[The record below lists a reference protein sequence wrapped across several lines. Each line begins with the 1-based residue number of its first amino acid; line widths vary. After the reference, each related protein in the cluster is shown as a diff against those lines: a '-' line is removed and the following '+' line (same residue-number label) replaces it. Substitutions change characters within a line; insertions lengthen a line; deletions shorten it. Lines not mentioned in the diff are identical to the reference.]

1 MTETSGHTLQD
12 IKCNQSNKYPTAV
25 HMVKSQNKYC
35 LIGSTPATCEDFDKV
50 CIESSTWNNVKK
62 EVVTLVPLLE
72 VFMKLRK
79 GKRQKTQSILMNDL
93 KSRITKW
100 TTSATK
106 ANKGI

>member
-1 MTETSGHTLQD
+1 MSRESPLLKDALQD
-12 IKCNQSNKYPTAV
+12 IFTYISSHLPYMRKSTNKV
-25 HMVKSQNKYC
+25 W
-35 LIGSTPATCEDFDKV
+35 
-50 CIESSTWNNVKK
+50 IESSMWNNVKK

-106 ANKGI
+106 ANNGI

>member
-62 EVVTLVPLLE
+62 EVGTLVPLLE

>member
-1 MTETSGHTLQD
+1 M
-12 IKCNQSNKYPTAV
+12 
-25 HMVKSQNKYC
+25 
-35 LIGSTPATCEDFDKV
+35 
-50 CIESSTWNNVKK
+50 WNNVKK

-100 TTSATK
+100 TTSATM
-106 ANKGI
+106 ANNGI